1 MGMNTIVRLL
11 SVDEQE
17 HKIQVRDKKKKKKI
31 SHDQIDRERKEE
43 AREKE
48 KAVGNLGMYTIKDIT
63 FLLVNN
69 SINNSYY
76 WNAYLLHFSFQVS
89 N

>member
-1 MGMNTIVRLL
+1 MNTIVRLL

-17 HKIQVRDKKKKKKI
+17 HKIQVRDKKKKKKSAMI
-31 SHDQIDRERKEE
+31 KLI
-43 AREKE
+43 EKE
-48 KAVGNLGMYTIKDIT
+48 KKKPERKKRLSLNLGMYTIKDIT

-76 WNAYLLHFSFQVS
+76 WNAYLLHFSF
-89 N
+89 

>member
-1 MGMNTIVRLL
+1 MNTIVRLL

-17 HKIQVRDKKKKKKI
+17 HQIQVRDKKKKKKKKSAI
-31 SHDQIDRERKEE
+31 IKLI
-43 AREKE
+43 EKE
-48 KAVGNLGMYTIKDIT
+48 KKKPERKKRLSLNLGMYTIKDIT

-76 WNAYLLHFSFQVS
+76 WNAYLLHFSF
-89 N
+89 

>member
-11 SVDEQE
+11 SVDEHE
-17 HKIQVRDKKKKKKI
+17 HRIQVRDKKKKKSAMIKLI
-31 SHDQIDRERKEE
+31 
-43 AREKE
+43 EKE
-48 KAVGNLGMYTIKDIT
+48 KKKPERKKRLSLNLGMYTIKDIT

-76 WNAYLLHFSFQVS
+76 WNAYLLHFSF
-89 N
+89 